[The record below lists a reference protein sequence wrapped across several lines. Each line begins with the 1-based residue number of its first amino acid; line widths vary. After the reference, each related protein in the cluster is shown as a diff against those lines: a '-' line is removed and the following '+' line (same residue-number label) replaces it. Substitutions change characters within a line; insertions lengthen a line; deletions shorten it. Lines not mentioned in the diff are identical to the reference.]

1 MLSYL
6 PRCIPFW
13 IQNRSVALL
22 HGYLALVIR
31 GLTSLATGPEDV
43 PTPAE
48 HGLPYEDLTL
58 DTPDGVKIKSYL
70 LVQRRSL
77 PGDNSL
83 DKETEEDGA
92 EEDRKFAGT
101 RPTILMFHGNAGN
114 IGHRVPLA
122 RIFFIK
128 MRCNVILVSYRG
140 YGQSEGSPSEQGFKV
155 DSQTVLDFVRSDP
168 VLKTTPIICYG
179 QSIGGA
185 VSISLAARNP
195 KEIHALVL
203 ENTFLSVPR
212 LIPSAIPWLAPFSWL
227 CHQKWDSANDVLKI
241 PRTIPILFLSGVQD
255 EIVPHEHMVTMWN
268 IAIGKMNPD
277 GSPSSS
283 SGTRSD
289 LQRKEGEEGVTKDDP
304 AAIQDKG
311 SRGPATSASPSS
323 LPRKST
329 TTTPWNMQ
337 EAAID
342 KELDT
347 DLDSDT
353 DGDTR
358 EEVEYGIVNDQRV
371 VVSKRTKY
379 RIWREFEKG
388 THNDTC
394 VQPGYWAAIWEF
406 INSLVPLP
414 ADHFTTS
421 SSS

>member
-1 MLSYL
+1 M
-6 PRCIPFW
+6 
-13 IQNRSVALL
+13 
-22 HGYLALVIR
+22 
-31 GLTSLATGPEDV
+31 TSLQGFVKGTFGTAVGLSTLGLGLLYYGQCYLIYPAAFPSGSRTDV

-195 KEIHALVL
+195 KE
-203 ENTFLSVPR
+203 
-212 LIPSAIPWLAPFSWL
+212 
-227 CHQKWDSANDVLKI
+227 KWDSANDVLKI

-304 AAIQDKG
+304 AAMQDKG

-323 LPRKST
+323 LPRKSTTT

-421 SSS
+421 SSSS

>member
-1 MLSYL
+1 
-6 PRCIPFW
+6 
-13 IQNRSVALL
+13 
-22 HGYLALVIR
+22 
-31 GLTSLATGPEDV
+31 
-43 PTPAE
+43 
-48 HGLPYEDLTL
+48 
-58 DTPDGVKIKSYL
+58 
-70 LVQRRSL
+70 
-77 PGDNSL
+77 
-83 DKETEEDGA
+83 
-92 EEDRKFAGT
+92 
-101 RPTILMFHGNAGN
+101 
-114 IGHRVPLA
+114 
-122 RIFFIK
+122 
-128 MRCNVILVSYRG
+128 
-140 YGQSEGSPSEQGFKV
+140 
-155 DSQTVLDFVRSDP
+155 
-168 VLKTTPIICYG
+168 
-179 QSIGGA
+179 
-185 VSISLAARNP
+185 
-195 KEIHALVL
+195 
-203 ENTFLSVPR
+203 
-212 LIPSAIPWLAPFSWL
+212 
-227 CHQKWDSANDVLKI
+227 
-241 PRTIPILFLSGVQD
+241 
-255 EIVPHEHMVTMWN
+255 MVTMWN

-304 AAIQDKG
+304 AAMQDKG

-421 SSS
+421 SSSYNTLRSSPHIQDNAGQYRTMIDSMTTPLLPPLSSSPLIAISTNRIITCIQLMMMMIDSSSLTISILIFCLTKVAIQKHKIGSI